1 MNFADLQNKSENELK
16 EVLAKLETELHGL
29 HFAMKTKQIKQVH
42 EFGLKRKNI
51 AQIKMLLANR
61 AK

>member
-1 MNFADLQNKSENELK
+1 MNFADLQTKGENELK
-16 EVLAKLETELHGL
+16 DLLSKLETELHGL
-29 HFAMKTKQIKQVH
+29 RFAMKTKQIKQVH
-42 EFGLKRKNI
+42 EFGSKRKTI